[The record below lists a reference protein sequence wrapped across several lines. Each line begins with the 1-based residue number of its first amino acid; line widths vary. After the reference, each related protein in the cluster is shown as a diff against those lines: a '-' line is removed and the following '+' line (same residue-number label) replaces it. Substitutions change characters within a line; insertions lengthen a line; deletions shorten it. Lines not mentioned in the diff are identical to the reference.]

1 MSDQEVQT
9 GEVDEAEKVLDVVF
23 PSGDKS
29 AEVVHPRKEPLHS
42 PAPAVATQLTGILT
56 PAAVCAGWARSS
68 RCRTRLG
75 SRPPWHDTRSVLKAQ
90 RRPIVHRSV
99 PNVLSRRFA
108 GPEQTQ
114 DRTNS
119 PINHL

>member
-42 PAPAVATQLTGILT
+42 PAPAVASQLTGILT
-56 PAAVCAGWARSS
+56 PAAVAPVGRDHLDAV
-68 RCRTRLG
+68 LVLAPG
-75 SRPPWHDTRSVLKAQ
+75 QSVLHEPALG
-90 RRPIVHRSV
+90 R
-99 PNVLSRRFA
+99 
-108 GPEQTQ
+108 
-114 DRTNS
+114 
-119 PINHL
+119 

>member
-9 GEVDEAEKVLDVVF
+9 GEVEEAEKVLDVVF

-56 PAAVCAGWARSS
+56 PAAVAPVGRDHLDAVLVLEHTIERVRVVS
-68 RCRTRLG
+68 LVADEPG
-75 SRPPWHDTRSVLKAQ
+75 GEFVEEAPGQSVLHEPALG
-90 RRPIVHRSV
+90 R
-99 PNVLSRRFA
+99 
-108 GPEQTQ
+108 
-114 DRTNS
+114 
-119 PINHL
+119 